1 MGSKVRRPVCWHNT
15 VFNFKKPKRTLP
27 HEGWYSHKNTTDSE
41 TDLISEFPRSIWCDY
56 FLTTDETRRFQY
68 LLFLLFLAPQV
79 SKRVNDDTKDEVQDN
94 DDDHEEEQQVVDYSG
109 SKKGLLLNT
118 NT

>member
-1 MGSKVRRPVCWHNT
+1 MRDDIPTRSRLIPRLTSSLNSP
-15 VFNFKKPKRTLP
+15 
-27 HEGWYSHKNTTDSE
+27 
-41 TDLISEFPRSIWCDY
+41 DLHQSGAIDY

-79 SKRVNDDTKDEVQDN
+79 SKSVNDDTKDEVEDN
-94 DDDHEEEQQVVDYSG
+94 DDDHEEEKQVVDHSG
-109 SKKGLLLNT
+109 SKKGLLLNP